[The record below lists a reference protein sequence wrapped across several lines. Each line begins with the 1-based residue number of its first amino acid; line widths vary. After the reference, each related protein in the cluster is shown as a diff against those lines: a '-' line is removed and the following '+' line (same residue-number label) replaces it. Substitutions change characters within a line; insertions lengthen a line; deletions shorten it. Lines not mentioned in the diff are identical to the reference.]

1 MLCKHGLARLV
12 VVGRKIARQ
21 PRVCVTAVSVACMIG
36 VGQLEAQAV
45 RGKVAVLDIAD
56 AIPEATVFLVEPTG
70 KVHDAVMTDS
80 LGKFLVRA
88 SEAGTYIV
96 RVNRWGYEPTSSS
109 PLVLTEGRIVEVRVN
124 MRPDKTKLEAVTV
137 FGSRFSPGQLEFLS
151 RDTLEDRLYFRFDQ
165 QRMEDLH
172 ARTPLDVMSALPFYR
187 CLTWWLDGWVVRDFG
202 PNYPIDWV
210 YGVEVFMKPWQVPPK
225 YRRNALCGAVLI
237 WSRPIGQKY

>member
-1 MLCKHGLARLV
+1 MTEKKESVIGRLLIGTLA
-12 VVGRKIARQ
+12 G
-21 PRVCVTAVSVACMIG
+21 VCVTAVSVAGMIG
-36 VGQLEAQAV
+36 VGPLEGQAV

-56 AIPEATVFLVEPTG
+56 AIPQATVFLVEPTG

-80 LGKFLVRA
+80 LGRFFVRA

-109 PLVLTEGRIVEVRVN
+109 PLALIEGRIVEVRVN
-124 MRPDKTKLEAVTV
+124 LRPDKTKLEAVTV

-165 QRMEDLH
+165 KRMEELH
-172 ARTPLDVMSALPFYR
+172 ASSPLGLMGALPFQYK
-187 CLTWWLDGWVVRDFG
+187 CMTWWLDGWVVRDFG

-210 YGVEVFMKPWQVPPK
+210 YGVEVFMKPWEVPPK
-225 YRRNALCGAVLI
+225 YRGNALCGAILI